1 VTRDNSLRI
10 QFLGTG
16 AAEGIPA
23 MGCECNHC
31 ARARQEGGK
40 LLRERSA
47 ILLQLPGYNL
57 LVEAPPDIRG
67 LINKYQVSNLHG
79 IVATH
84 ATYGH
89 IGGIKEFEYWPTPL
103 DFLAEPTLFEV
114 IHREHWTD
122 RLDECMFHIPY
133 YPGAALYFGQFS
145 LIPFAARRRQPIFGL
160 SIRVGEKRVIYASSM
175 PSHTTNYARCLM
187 AGADV
192 LIVNT
197 PTFQPPKEDHIT
209 VVEAVEL
216 KKQVSAEQLILT
228 YINHHNRPHDKLE
241 DYAGQFPGVTVA
253 YDGMSL
259 EI

>member
-1 VTRDNSLRI
+1 MRI
-10 QFLGTG
+10 TFLGTG

-23 MGCECNHC
+23 MGCECDHC
-31 ARARQEGGK
+31 TRARKEGGR

-47 ILLQLPGYNL
+47 MLFQLPGYNM

-67 LINKYQVSNLHG
+67 LINRHQVSNLHG
-79 IVATH
+79 IAATN

-103 DFLAEPTLFEV
+103 DFLAEPALYEV

-122 RLDECMFHIPY
+122 KLDDLMFHIPY
-133 YPGAALYFGQFS
+133 YPGATLYFGQFS
-145 LIPFAARRRQPIFGL
+145 VIPFAARRRLPIFGL
-160 SIRVGEKRVIYASSM
+160 SFKVGGKRIIYTSSM
-175 PSHTTNYARCLM
+175 PGRMTNYARCLM

-197 PTFQPPKEDHIT
+197 PTFEPPKEDHIT
-209 VVEAVEL
+209 VTEAVEL
-216 KKQVSAEQLILT
+216 KTQVSAEHLFLT
-228 YINHHNRPHDKLE
+228 YINHHNRPHDELE
-241 DYAGQFPGVTVA
+241 QYASQFQGVTVA

-259 EI
+259 EL